1 MLPTIAS
8 FTEGGEVSEGWS
20 DAAMG
25 GDASTDV
32 DNTEDESGVGSCALV
47 GEEDGDSFL
56 AIVDV
61 WKWNFQ
67 FSLDLLDPR

>member
-8 FTEGGEVSEGWS
+8 FTEGGEVSKVWS
-20 DAAMG
+20 EAAIG

-47 GEEDGDSFL
+47 GEDDGDSFL
-56 AIVDV
+56 AIVV
-61 WKWNFQ
+61 FWKWSFQ
-67 FSLDLLDPR
+67 LCGPR